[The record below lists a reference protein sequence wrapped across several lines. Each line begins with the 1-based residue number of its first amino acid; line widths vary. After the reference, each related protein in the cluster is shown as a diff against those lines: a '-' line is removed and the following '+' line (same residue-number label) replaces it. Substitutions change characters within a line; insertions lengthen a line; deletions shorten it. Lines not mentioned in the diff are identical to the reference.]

1 MHAVW
6 RNEGRKFASPDYF
19 EVYRT
24 LAFIQYSCASLC
36 SARDSY
42 QIQDR
47 TRGNQSDNPHHAPIE
62 HIYHM
67 AISGYTGRMV
77 KKQIR

>member
-1 MHAVW
+1 MPSGAMKDASSRLRIILRFIEHLRSFNIAV
-6 RNEGRKFASPDYF
+6 R
-19 EVYRT
+19 
-24 LAFIQYSCASLC
+24 LLC